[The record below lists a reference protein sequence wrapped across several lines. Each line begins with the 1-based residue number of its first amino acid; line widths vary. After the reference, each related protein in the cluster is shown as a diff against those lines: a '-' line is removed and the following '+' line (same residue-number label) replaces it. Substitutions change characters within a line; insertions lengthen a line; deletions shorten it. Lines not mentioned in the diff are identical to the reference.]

1 MLYSKASLT
10 ASAVEVRPRKEHQ
23 IMSGFGFSEDQDT
36 LRQEVRRFA
45 QKELGPGALER
56 SKMQPQE
63 LHENLRDI
71 DKKIVDLGWTKI
83 NVPEKYGGYPFGH
96 VEIGIIIEEVHK
108 VDPTVEPP
116 SGMEA
121 TSVLL
126 QTLPQD
132 IQDEWFPPLISR
144 EKRHSFG
151 FTESAAGSDA
161 AGIVTKAVRD
171 GDDYIINGE
180 KTPLPGATVADA
192 VTISTKTD
200 PNAGFKGISLFWVPV
215 DLPGVTI
222 TPLPWMGNASLY
234 PSFVTFDD
242 VRIPAR
248 YREGEEGM
256 GFYTV
261 MGTLDWLRIIVALTC
276 LARAQAS
283 LADAMAWSQER
294 KTFGRLIAANQGV
307 SYPIAEHH
315 TMIEAARML
324 CYRTLWLKDQGQP
337 HTVESSMAKWF
348 SVEASVQC
356 IKDMMVII
364 GHPGYSTEHPI
375 SMRLRD
381 VMGYLLGDGPPQIQK
396 MIIARLMIGKAVVG

>member
-1 MLYSKASLT
+1 
-10 ASAVEVRPRKEHQ
+10 
-23 IMSGFGFSEDQDT
+23 MSGFGFSEEQET
-36 LRQEVRRFA
+36 LREEVRRFA

-56 SKMQPQE
+56 SKMQPAE
-63 LHENLRDI
+63 LHKALHDI
-71 DKKIVDLGWTKI
+71 DKKIVELGWTKI

-96 VEIGIIIEEVHK
+96 VEIGIIHEEVHK
-108 VDPTVEPP
+108 VDPTVEAVG
-116 SGMEA
+116 GMEA
-121 TSVLL
+121 TSALL

-132 IQDEWFPPLISR
+132 VQDEWFPPLITR
-144 EKRHSFG
+144 ERRHSFG

-192 VTISTKTD
+192 VSISTKTD
-200 PNAGFKGISLFWVPV
+200 PNAGFRGISLFWVPT

-222 TPLPWMGNASLY
+222 THLPWMGNAGLH
-234 PSFVTFDD
+234 PSFATFDD
-242 VRIPAR
+242 VRVPAK

-283 LADAMAWSQER
+283 LTDAIEWSKER
-294 KTFGRLIAANQGV
+294 KAFGRAIATYQGV
-307 SYPIAEHH
+307 SFQIAEHH
-315 TMIEAARML
+315 TMVEAARLL
-324 CYRTLWLKDQGQP
+324 CYRTLWLKDQGKA

-348 SVEASVQC
+348 SVEVSLQC

-381 VMGYLLGDGPPQIQK
+381 VIGYQLGDGTPQIQK

>member
-1 MLYSKASLT
+1 
-10 ASAVEVRPRKEHQ
+10 
-23 IMSGFGFSEDQDT
+23 MSGFGFSEEQET
-36 LRQEVRRFA
+36 LREEVRRFA

-56 SKMQPQE
+56 SKMQPAE
-63 LHENLRDI
+63 LYEALHDI
-71 DKKIVDLGWTKI
+71 DKKIVELGWTKI
-83 NVPEKYGGYPFGH
+83 NVPEKYGGYPLGH
-96 VEIGIIIEEVHK
+96 VEIGIIHEEVHK
-108 VDPTVEPP
+108 VDPTVEAVG
-116 SGMEA
+116 GMEA
-121 TSVLL
+121 TSALL

-132 IQDEWFPPLISR
+132 VQDEWFPPLITR
-144 EKRHSFG
+144 ERRHSFG

-192 VTISTKTD
+192 VSISTKTD
-200 PNAGFKGISLFWVPV
+200 PNAGFRGISLFWVPT

-222 TPLPWMGNASLY
+222 TPLPWMGNAGLY

-242 VRIPAR
+242 VRVPAK

-283 LADAMAWSQER
+283 LTDAMEWSKER
-294 KTFGRLIAANQGV
+294 KAFGRLIATYQGV
-307 SYPIAEHH
+307 SFQIAEHH
-315 TMIEAARML
+315 TMIEAARLL
-324 CYRTLWLKDQGQP
+324 CYRTLWLKDQGKA

-348 SVEASVQC
+348 SVEVSVQA

-381 VMGYLLGDGPPQIQK
+381 VLGYQLGDGTPQIQK

>member
-1 MLYSKASLT
+1 
-10 ASAVEVRPRKEHQ
+10 
-23 IMSGFGFSEDQDT
+23 MSGFGFSEEQET
-36 LRQEVRRFA
+36 LQQEVRRFA
-45 QKELGPGALER
+45 QKELAPGALER

-63 LHENLRDI
+63 LHKALLDI
-71 DKKIVDLGWTKI
+71 DKKIVELGWTKI

-96 VEIGIIIEEVHK
+96 VEIGIIHEEVHK
-108 VDPTVEPP
+108 VDPTVEAVG
-116 SGMEA
+116 GMEA
-121 TSVLL
+121 TSALL
-126 QTLPQD
+126 QTLPQE

-144 EKRHSFG
+144 DRRHSFG

-192 VTISTKTD
+192 VSISTKTD
-200 PNAGFKGISLFWVPV
+200 PNAGFKGVSLFWVPV

-222 TPLPWMGNASLY
+222 THLPWMGNAGLY

-242 VRIPAR
+242 VRIPAK
-248 YREGEEGM
+248 YREGAEGM

-283 LADAMAWSQER
+283 LQDAMEWAKER
-294 KTFGRLIAANQGV
+294 KAFGRAIASYQGV
-307 SYPIAEHH
+307 SFPIAEHH

-324 CYRTLWLKDQGQP
+324 CYRTLWLKDQGKP

-348 SVEASVQC
+348 SVEVSLQA

-364 GHPGYSTEHPI
+364 GHPGYSTEHMI
-375 SMRLRD
+375 STRLRD
-381 VMGYLLGDGPPQIQK
+381 VIGYQMGDGTPQIQK

>member
-1 MLYSKASLT
+1 MA
-10 ASAVEVRPRKEHQ
+10 
-23 IMSGFGFSEDQDT
+23 GFGFSEEQER
-36 LRQEVRRFA
+36 LREEVKRFA

-56 SKMQPQE
+56 SKMTPEE
-63 LHENLRDI
+63 LPTALEDI

-83 NVPEKYGGYPFGH
+83 NVPEKYGGYEFGH
-96 VEIGIIIEEVHK
+96 VDIGIIHEEVHK
-108 VDPTVEPP
+108 VDPTVEAVG
-116 SGMEA
+116 GMEA
-121 TSVLL
+121 TSALL
-126 QTLPQD
+126 QTLDQD
-132 IQDEWFPPLISR
+132 LQDEWFPKLISR
-144 EKRHSFG
+144 ERKHSFG

-192 VTISTKTD
+192 VSISVKTD
-200 PNAGFKGISLFWVPV
+200 PNAGFKGVSLFWVPTN
-215 DLPGVTI
+215 LPGVDI
-222 TPLPWMGNASLY
+222 KPLPWMGNAGLY

-283 LADAMAWSQER
+283 LNDAMEWSKER
-294 KTFGRLIAANQGV
+294 KTFGKAIATNQGV
-307 SYPIAEHH
+307 SFPIAEHH

-324 CYRTLWLKDQGQP
+324 CYRTLWLKDQGQS
-337 HTVESSMAKWF
+337 HTVESAMAKWF
-348 SVEASVQC
+348 SVEVSVQA

-364 GHPGYSTEHPI
+364 GHPGYSTEHMI
-375 SMRLRD
+375 STRLRD
-381 VMGYLLGDGPPQIQK
+381 VLGYQLGDGPPQIQK

>member
-1 MLYSKASLT
+1 
-10 ASAVEVRPRKEHQ
+10 
-23 IMSGFGFSEDQDT
+23 MSGFGFSDEQET
-36 LRQEVRRFA
+36 LREEVRRFA
-45 QKELGPGALER
+45 QRELAPGALER
-56 SKMQPQE
+56 SKMQSAE
-63 LHENLRDI
+63 LFEALRDI
-71 DKKIVDLGWTKI
+71 DKKVVELGWTKI

-96 VEIGIIIEEVHK
+96 VEIGIIHEEVHK
-108 VDPTVEPP
+108 VDPTVEAVG
-116 SGMEA
+116 GMEA
-121 TSVLL
+121 TSALL

-132 IQDEWFPPLISR
+132 VQDEWFPPLITR
-144 EKRHSFG
+144 ERRHSFG

-161 AGIVTKAVRD
+161 AGIVTRAVRD

-180 KTPLPGATVADA
+180 KTPLPGATTASA
-192 VTISTKTD
+192 VSISTKTD
-200 PNAGFKGISLFWVPV
+200 PTAGFKGVSLFWVPT

-222 TPLPWMGNASLY
+222 THLPWMGNAGLY

-242 VRIPAR
+242 VRVPAK

-283 LADAMAWSQER
+283 LQDAMEWAKER
-294 KTFGRLIAANQGV
+294 KAFGRAIATYQGV
-307 SYPIAEHH
+307 SFQIAEHH
-315 TMIEAARML
+315 TMVEAARML
-324 CYRTLWLKDQGQP
+324 CYRTLWLKDQGKS

-348 SVEASVQC
+348 SVEVSVQC

-381 VMGYLLGDGPPQIQK
+381 VLGYQLGDGTPQIQK

>member
-1 MLYSKASLT
+1 MA
-10 ASAVEVRPRKEHQ
+10 
-23 IMSGFGFSEDQDT
+23 GFGFSEDQ
-36 LRQEVRRFA
+36 LALQQEVRRFA
-45 QKELGPGALER
+45 QKELAPGALER
-56 SKMQPQE
+56 SKMPPEE
-63 LHENLRDI
+63 LHKALLDI
-71 DKKIVDLGWTKI
+71 DKKIVELGWTKI
-83 NVPEKYGGYPFGH
+83 NVPEKYGGYPYGH
-96 VEIGIIIEEVHK
+96 VEIGIIHEEVHK
-108 VDPTVEPP
+108 IDPTVEAVG
-116 SGMEA
+116 GMEA
-121 TSVLL
+121 TSALL
-126 QTLPQD
+126 QTLPD
-132 IQDEWFPPLISR
+132 DVQDEWFPPLISR
-144 EKRHSFG
+144 DRRHSFG

-192 VTISTKTD
+192 VSISTKTD
-200 PNAGFKGISLFWVPV
+200 PTAGFKGISLFWVPV
-215 DLPGVTI
+215 DLPGVNI
-222 TPLPWMGNASLY
+222 TSLPWMGNAGLY

-242 VRIPAR
+242 VRVPAK
-248 YREGEEGM
+248 YREGPEGM

-283 LADAMAWSQER
+283 IQDAMDWSKER

-307 SYPIAEHH
+307 SFQIAEHY
-315 TMIEAARML
+315 TMVEAARLL

-364 GHPGYSTEHPI
+364 GHPGYSTEHMI
-375 SMRLRD
+375 STRLRD
-381 VMGYLLGDGPPQIQK
+381 VLGYQMGDGTPQIQK

>member
-1 MLYSKASLT
+1 
-10 ASAVEVRPRKEHQ
+10 
-23 IMSGFGFSEDQDT
+23 MSGFGFTEEQET
-36 LRQEVRRFA
+36 LKEEVRRFA

-56 SKMQPQE
+56 SKMQPAE
-63 LHENLRDI
+63 LHEASRDI
-71 DKKIVDLGWTKI
+71 DRKIVELGWTKI
-83 NVPEKYGGYPFGH
+83 NVPEKYGGYPLGH
-96 VEIGIIIEEVHK
+96 VEIGIIHEEVHK
-108 VDPTVEPP
+108 VDPTVEAVG
-116 SGMEA
+116 GMEA
-121 TSVLL
+121 TSALL

-132 IQDEWFPPLISR
+132 VQDEWFPPLITR
-144 EKRHSFG
+144 ERRHSFG

-180 KTPLPGATVADA
+180 KTPLPGATIASA
-192 VTISTKTD
+192 VSISTKTD
-200 PNAGFKGISLFWVPV
+200 PSAGFKGISLFWVPT

-222 TPLPWMGNASLY
+222 TPLPWMGNAGLH

-242 VRIPAR
+242 VRIPAK

-283 LADAMAWSQER
+283 LTDAMEWSKER
-294 KTFGRLIAANQGV
+294 KAFGRLIASYQGV
-307 SYPIAEHH
+307 SFPIAEHH
-315 TMIEAARML
+315 TMIEAARLL
-324 CYRTLWLKDQGQP
+324 CYRTLWLKDQGKA
-337 HTVESSMAKWF
+337 HTIESSMAKWF

-381 VMGYLLGDGPPQIQK
+381 VLGYQLGDGTPQIQK

>member
-1 MLYSKASLT
+1 
-10 ASAVEVRPRKEHQ
+10 
-23 IMSGFGFSEDQDT
+23 MSGFGFSEDQEA
-36 LRQEVRRFA
+36 LQQEVRRFA
-45 QKELGPGALER
+45 QKELAPGALER

-63 LHENLRDI
+63 LHEALLDI
-71 DKKIVDLGWTKI
+71 DKKIVELGWTKI
-83 NVPEKYGGYPFGH
+83 NVPEKYGGYPYGH
-96 VEIGIIIEEVHK
+96 VEIGIIHEEVHK
-108 VDPTVEPP
+108 VDPTVEAVG
-116 SGMEA
+116 GMEA
-121 TSVLL
+121 TSALL

-144 EKRHSFG
+144 DKRHSFG

-192 VTISTKTD
+192 VSISTKTD
-200 PNAGFKGISLFWVPV
+200 PNAGFKGVSLFWVPV

-222 TPLPWMGNASLY
+222 THLPWMGNAGLF

-242 VRIPAR
+242 VRIPAK
-248 YREGEEGM
+248 YREGDEGM

-276 LARAQAS
+276 LARAQSS
-283 LADAMAWSQER
+283 LQDAMEWSKER
-294 KTFGRLIAANQGV
+294 KAFGRAIASYQGV
-307 SYPIAEHH
+307 SFPIAEHH

-324 CYRTLWLKDQGQP
+324 CYRTLWLKDQGKP

-348 SVEASVQC
+348 SVEVSLQA

-364 GHPGYSTEHPI
+364 GHPGYSTEHMI
-375 SMRLRD
+375 STRLRD
-381 VMGYLLGDGPPQIQK
+381 VLGYQMGDGTPQIQK

>member
-1 MLYSKASLT
+1 
-10 ASAVEVRPRKEHQ
+10 
-23 IMSGFGFSEDQDT
+23 MSGFGFSEEQET
-36 LRQEVRRFA
+36 LREEVRRFA
-45 QKELGPGALER
+45 QKELAPGAMER
-56 SKMQPQE
+56 SRMQPAE
-63 LHENLRDI
+63 LYEALHDI
-71 DKKIVDLGWTKI
+71 DRQIVDLGWTKI
-83 NVPEKYGGYPFGH
+83 NVPEKYGGYPLGH
-96 VEIGIIIEEVHK
+96 VEIGIIHEEVHK
-108 VDPTVEPP
+108 VDPTVEAVG
-116 SGMEA
+116 GMEA
-121 TSVLL
+121 TSALL

-132 IQDEWFPPLISR
+132 VQDEWFPPLISR
-144 EKRHSFG
+144 ERRHSFG

-180 KTPLPGATVADA
+180 KTPLPGATVANA
-192 VTISTKTD
+192 VSISTKTD
-200 PNAGFKGISLFWVPV
+200 PSAGFKGISLFWVPT

-222 TPLPWMGNASLY
+222 TPLPWMGNAGLY

-242 VRIPAR
+242 VRVPAK

-283 LADAMAWSQER
+283 LHDAMEWSKER
-294 KTFGRLIAANQGV
+294 KAFGRLIATYQGV
-307 SYPIAEHH
+307 SFQIAEHH
-315 TMIEAARML
+315 TMIEAARLL
-324 CYRTLWLKDQGQP
+324 CYRTLWLKDQGKA
-337 HTVESSMAKWF
+337 HTIESSMAKWF
-348 SVEASVQC
+348 SVEVSVQA

-381 VMGYLLGDGPPQIQK
+381 VLGYQLGDGTPQIQK

>member
-1 MLYSKASLT
+1 
-10 ASAVEVRPRKEHQ
+10 
-23 IMSGFGFSEDQDT
+23 MSGFGFTEEQET
-36 LRQEVRRFA
+36 LREEVRRFA
-45 QKELGPGALER
+45 QRELAPGALER
-56 SKMQPQE
+56 SKMQPAE
-63 LHENLRDI
+63 LFEALHDI
-71 DKKIVDLGWTKI
+71 DRKIVELGWTKI
-83 NVPEKYGGYPFGH
+83 NVPEKYGGYPLGH
-96 VEIGIIIEEVHK
+96 VEIGIIHEEVHK
-108 VDPTVEPP
+108 VDPTVEAVG
-116 SGMEA
+116 GMEA
-121 TSVLL
+121 TSALL

-132 IQDEWFPPLISR
+132 VQDEWFPPLITR
-144 EKRHSFG
+144 ERRHSFG

-180 KTPLPGATVADA
+180 KTPLPGATIASA
-192 VTISTKTD
+192 VSISTKTD
-200 PNAGFKGISLFWVPV
+200 PTAGFKGISLFWVPT

-222 TPLPWMGNASLY
+222 THLPWMGNAGLY

-242 VRIPAR
+242 VRIPAK

-283 LADAMAWSQER
+283 LTDAIEWAKER
-294 KTFGRLIAANQGV
+294 KAFGRAIATYQGV
-307 SYPIAEHH
+307 SFQIAEHH
-315 TMIEAARML
+315 TMIEAARLL
-324 CYRTLWLKDQGQP
+324 CYRTLWLKDQGKA
-337 HTVESSMAKWF
+337 HTIESSMAKWF
-348 SVEASVQC
+348 SVEVSVQA

-381 VMGYLLGDGPPQIQK
+381 VLGYQLGDGTPQIQK

>member
-1 MLYSKASLT
+1 
-10 ASAVEVRPRKEHQ
+10 
-23 IMSGFGFSEDQDT
+23 MSGFGFSEEQES
-36 LRQEVRRFA
+36 LREEVRRFA
-45 QKELGPGALER
+45 QKELSPGALER
-56 SKMQPQE
+56 SKMQPEE
-63 LHENLRDI
+63 LHEALRDI
-71 DKKIVDLGWTKI
+71 DKQVVELGWTKI

-96 VEIGIIIEEVHK
+96 VEIGIIHEEVHK
-108 VDPTVEPP
+108 VDPTVEAVG
-116 SGMEA
+116 GMEA
-121 TSVLL
+121 TSALL

-132 IQDEWFPPLISR
+132 VQDEWFPPLIAR
-144 EKRHSFG
+144 QRKHSFG

-192 VTISTKTD
+192 VSISTKTD
-200 PNAGFKGISLFWVPV
+200 PNAGFKGISLFWVPTN
-215 DLPGVTI
+215 LPGVTI
-222 TPLPWMGNASLY
+222 THLPWMGNAGLY

-242 VRIPAR
+242 VRVPAK

-283 LADAMAWSQER
+283 LEDAMEWSKER
-294 KTFGRLIAANQGV
+294 KAFGKPIAAYQGV
-307 SYPIAEHH
+307 SFLISEHH
-315 TMIEAARML
+315 TRVEAARLL
-324 CYRTLWLKDQGQP
+324 CYRTLWLKDQGKS
-337 HTVESSMAKWF
+337 HTIESSMAKWF
-348 SVEASVQC
+348 SVEVSIQA
-356 IKDMMVII
+356 IKDCMTII

-375 SMRLRD
+375 SSRLRD
-381 VMGYLLGDGPPQIQK
+381 VIGYQMGDGTPQIQK